1 MFVTRSGVKR
11 KTKTN
16 CPWINLDS
24 WSVLFMHSRRRRGL
38 GKSLSGGRR
47 RPAAPSH
54 PLAPWDRDN
63 HRQATFFF
71 SGTGRH
77 SPLHQSPLR
86 HRQPGPPE
94 HSVHDYKVQT
104 GQQGPPEHSRFLLD
118 FTTSSWATGERGLNF
133 VNSFTAHW
141 YELAVNNRLFVRVV
155 FNDFFHPIIMWHDTK
170 YHY

>member
-16 CPWINLDS
+16 CPWINLNS

-47 RPAAPSH
+47 RPAATSQRPAAPCH

-94 HSVHDYKVQT
+94 DSVHDYKVQT
-104 GQQGPPEHSRFLLD
+104 GQQGPPVGLYDEQLGHRRTWAEFREFIHCPLIWASR
-118 FTTSSWATGERGLNF
+118 
-133 VNSFTAHW
+133 
-141 YELAVNNRLFVRVV
+141 
-155 FNDFFHPIIMWHDTK
+155 
-170 YHY
+170 